1 MLNRKKGQSAFGLN
15 ALASA
20 ALAFVVTGLVLGFG
34 LQIQGDVRDDQGY
47 NVAGC
52 NTTTTQG
59 CGEDYLAINNSMNG
73 NINIANRLPTIGT
86 IIGAVLLIGILV
98 GAFRGQLNA

>member
-1 MLNRKKGQSAFGLN
+1 MFGKIKSKKGQSAFGLN

-20 ALAFVVTGLVLGFG
+20 ALAFVVVGLVLGFG
-34 LQIQGDVRDDQGY
+34 LDIQGDVRDDL
-47 NVAGC
+47 VAGSPEADAVNASMTG
-52 NTTTTQG
+52 NT
-59 CGEDYLAINNSMNG
+59 
-73 NINIANRLPTIGT
+73 NIANRLPTIGT